1 MTSASVQE
9 RAHGRKRAAAGSKRA
24 SSKRGNSAARRR
36 ADPVTQYALNVGAG
50 VILAGRAVRLAC
62 ERHLRDLAHQGT
74 PEFPYVF
81 EVQKAEDTFAFF
93 RDFLTLDDGNPFT
106 LLPWMQFVFGS
117 VDGWQTIDGH
127 RRFQTGYM
135 ETGKGSGKTP
145 AAGGYGLK
153 GLADPAAPPA
163 SEIYSLGVDSKQ
175 AAYLFNYAKKMAE
188 RSPDLNDLLDVGAH
202 NIAWLERYS
211 FFRPLSAEGRSL
223 DNKRPYLAL
232 VDELHEHPS
241 SVIVDKMRL
250 GFKGVLDALLLEFT
264 NAGYDKTSIC
274 WEHHDYSM
282 KVLERVITDDR
293 WFAYI
298 CQLDPCQACR
308 TAGATQP
315 NDGCPNCDHWTD
327 ERVWLKANPS
337 LGVTIPL
344 DYLRG
349 VVKEAL
355 NRPGLQPRVKRLNFC
370 IWTQSHTVWI
380 PADRWE
386 TCRSDAV
393 VSSNPGVPC
402 AAAFD
407 MSAKLDLTSCAVAL
421 RIDDPPDASPDVIE
435 LTEVVGDQEVK
446 TKLNLNFSID
456 LATFFWL
463 PEDTLLER
471 VKNER
476 IPYDVWRTGKYLR
489 VTTGPVIDHTKI
501 YEEFVGEIG
510 PQYRPQ
516 RIGYD
521 PNNATM
527 FAVQLRDKGKYTVV
541 EVAQGRKLSESFK
554 LFEALVRV
562 KRIRHDGNPVM
573 AWCVSNAEP
582 KYDRYE
588 NLWVEKP
595 SSTKRIDGL
604 IAAVMAINQ
613 LIMMPEK
620 PKSVYETRGAL
631 VL

>member
-1 MTSASVQE
+1 MTSALVQE
-9 RAHGRKRAAAGSKRA
+9 RGRGRKRVAAESKRA
-24 SSKRGNSAARRR
+24 SSKRGNSGAQR
-36 ADPVTQYALNVGAG
+36 ADPVTQYARDVLAGA
-50 VILAGRAVRLAC
+50 VLAGRAVRLAC
-62 ERHLRDLAHQGT
+62 ERHLRDVQRQGT
-74 PEFPYVF
+74 AAFPYVF
-81 EVQKAEDTFAFF
+81 DTTKAEDTFAFF
-93 RDFLTLDDGNPFT
+93 REFLTLDDGSPFA

-117 VDGWQTIDGH
+117 LDGWQTIDGH

-153 GLADPAAPPA
+153 ALADTAAPMA

-188 RSPDLNDLLDVGAH
+188 RSPDLRDLLEIGAH

-264 NAGYDKTSIC
+264 NAGHDKTSIC
-274 WEHHDYSM
+274 WEHHDYSI
-282 KVLERVITDDR
+282 KVLEQVITDER

-298 CQLDPCQACR
+298 CQLDPCEACR
-308 TAGATQP
+308 DAGATQP
-315 NDGCPNCDHWTD
+315 NDGCAACDHWTD
-327 ERVWLKANPS
+327 EAVWIKANPS

-344 DYLRG
+344 EYLRG

-370 IWTQSHTVWI
+370 IWTQTHTIWI
-380 PADRWE
+380 PPDRWD
-386 TCRSDAV
+386 TCRSETVA
-393 VSSNPGVPC
+393 SRNPGVPC

-407 MSAKLDLTSCAVAL
+407 MSAKLDLTSGVVAL
-421 RIDDPPDASPDVIE
+421 RFDDPPAAPTDVIE
-435 LTEVVGDQEVK
+435 LLDVIGDQEVK
-446 TKLNLNFSID
+446 KTLTVNFTVD
-456 LATFFWL
+456 LIPFFWL
-463 PEDTLLER
+463 PADTLLER

-476 IPYDVWRTGKYLR
+476 IPYDVWAKAGHLR
-489 VTTGPVIDHTKI
+489 VTPGPVIDHTLI
-501 YEEFVGEIG
+501 YDEFTADIG
-510 PQYRPQ
+510 PRFKPS
-516 RIGYD
+516 RVGYD

-527 FAVQLRDKGKYTVV
+527 FAVQLRDRAKFTVV
-541 EVAQGRKLSESFK
+541 EISQGRKLSEAFK

-562 KRIRHDGNPVM
+562 RRIRHSGNPVM
-573 AWCVSNAEP
+573 TWCVGNAEP

-595 SSTKRIDGL
+595 SPTKRIDGL
-604 IAAVMAINQ
+604 IAAVMALQQ
-613 LIMMPEK
+613 LILMPEAQR
-620 PKSVYETRGAL
+620 SVYETRGAL
-631 VL
+631 LI